1 MSLMLKQNRENSP
14 YSSNKTQL
22 NQAFSWPLRPIS
34 NLCRAVLLT
43 VSSAASIATT
53 DGDYSGRRVEAVSV
67 ILDDGAIENSTY
79 RDAVIRAFAT
89 YPDSYF
95 DPMRSQMMLNKVKRL
110 KFVGHAE
117 YQTQMSGNGDVEL
130 IVRVKL
136 SDQAKPLGEQAMG
149 WLADRSWKDF
159 PVLYADDKSVL
170 RAKIENKSMVFSNT
184 NAFFGRPEILTSGN
198 PLAQSPS
205 GSHGTDTWLESS
217 VEAGLYGLSA
227 VTERISVF
235 AAGSYIASGSW
246 GPELFT
252 DASRTHG
259 HAEDAYAGVI
269 GSNTTAQG
277 GIRQMSLLYGRKA
290 FQIDNGMILRL
301 SSANGGARA
310 ALQSNPR
317 NAADQLMHAQFTYDA
332 HKLDLFRLNPDE
344 LEEIDSKTI
353 INGINY
359 EGRLLPQLRLGA
371 MALQVPS
378 SNFSYYTN
386 TAVYSRAGLRV
397 TDIRLALDPSL
408 SGSGLYMRAELARQ
422 THRDFD
428 MDARAGYVEA
438 GYQFHHAPWRPTV
451 SYRYSSF
458 SGDNPN
464 TATFERWDPL
474 FAGGGGD
481 EWVQGL
487 NQYKVVQT
495 SNVVAHRFMARLQ
508 PGPRWELTPQF
519 WIFKAATLNNLGGAQ
534 ALSLYSDKDLG
545 RELNLTARYV
555 ASPGLIFVFSTAYT
569 QPGAAIRQSLNSD
582 YKNWFSASALMIARF

>member
-1 MSLMLKQNRENSP
+1 MSLMLKENSEKMLH
-14 YSSNKTQL
+14 SSNMAQL
-22 NQAFSWPLRPIS
+22 NKAFSWSLRPIS
-34 NLCRAVLLT
+34 NICLAVLLM

-53 DGDYSGRRVEAVSV
+53 DGDYSGRRVESV
-67 ILDDGAIENSTY
+67 TVVLDDGAVENSTY
-79 RDAVIRAFAT
+79 RDAIIRAFAI

-95 DPMRSQMMLNKVKRL
+95 DPMRSQLMLNKIKRL

-117 YQTQMSGNGDVEL
+117 YQIQSSANGDIEL
-130 IVRVKL
+130 IVSVKL
-136 SDQAKPLGEQAMG
+136 TDLAKPLGQQAMG

-170 RAKIENKSMVFSNT
+170 QAKIENKSMVFSNT

-205 GSHGTDTWLESS
+205 GKHGTDTWLESS

-227 VTERISVF
+227 ITEHLSVF

-259 HAEDAYAGVI
+259 HAENAYVGLI
-269 GSNTTAQG
+269 GNNTTAQG

-290 FQIDNGMILRL
+290 FQVDNGMILRL
-301 SSANGGARA
+301 SSANGGERA

-317 NAADQLMHAQFTYDA
+317 NAADQLIHAQFTYDA
-332 HKLDLFRLNPDE
+332 HKLELFRLKPDE
-344 LEEIDSKTI
+344 LEEIDSKTV

-359 EGRLLPQLRLGA
+359 EGRVLPQLRLGA
-371 MALQVPS
+371 MFLEIPS

-386 TAVYSRAGLRV
+386 SAVYSRAGLRV
-397 TDIRLALDPSL
+397 ADLRLAFDPPL
-408 SGSGLYMRAELARQ
+408 SGSGPYLRAEIARQ

-428 MDARAGYVEA
+428 MDARAGYAEA
-438 GYQFHHAPWRPTV
+438 GYQFHNAPWRPTL

-519 WIFKAATLNNLGGAQ
+519 WIFKAANLNNLGGAQ
-534 ALSLYSDKDLG
+534 ALSMYSDKDLG

-555 ASPGLIFVFSTAYT
+555 ASPNLIFVFSTAYT
-569 QPGAAIRQSLNSD
+569 RPGAAIRQSLNYD
-582 YKNWFSASALMIARF
+582 YKNWYSASALMIARF